1 MNYKLI
7 LALSGFG
14 LAMGIATVYVIPSN
28 VEPICWL
35 VIFVI
40 CAVLIARFAPGQ
52 PFLHGV
58 LVGLANSV
66 WITGAHVILYE
77 PYAAYHAQELQMMQG
92 APFPPRAMMLLVGPV
107 IGLISGVVLGLF
119 SVVASKLVKRA
130 QVAPAA

>member
-14 LAMGIATVYVIPSN
+14 LAMGIATVYVVPSN
-28 VEPICWL
+28 IEPICWL

-40 CAVLIARFAPGQ
+40 CAVLIARFAPGR
-52 PFLHGV
+52 PFLHGL

-77 PYAAYHAQELQMMQG
+77 PYVASHAHELQMMQG